1 MFAKSLQQDPNLIT
15 SVRYLARDKKNPM
28 AKSIKGLL
36 LKQGII
42 TKGPDG
48 LPNMDPDSALAQ
60 IIFVVTQ
67 VCVSLKFLWKPF
79 PCVKK
84 NILSFYISSLMIRRV
99 SGDLHGLDVT
109 TCGTS
114 LLILLGVI
122 HLFRHCLQRGCLE
135 RGLLLY

>member
-1 MFAKSLQQDPNLIT
+1 MQKRFNRCLHLTGVVFAKSLQQDPNLIT

-67 VCVSLKFLWKPF
+67 VCVSLKFLLKPF
-79 PCVKK
+79 PCVK
-84 NILSFYISSLMIRRV
+84 
-99 SGDLHGLDVT
+99 
-109 TCGTS
+109 
-114 LLILLGVI
+114 
-122 HLFRHCLQRGCLE
+122 
-135 RGLLLY
+135 